1 MPISS
6 IMQSKF
12 LSVDEETVISQVI
25 GKIKEANN
33 DAVLIFDKDKYLGV
47 LDHKRLLRSDYDPT
61 TSKVR
66 HFLKRTPL
74 FRGEQEII
82 ETAYIMFQSDVECVP
97 IEIDNKI
104 SGVLTSLDLINEAS
118 KLEETKRFKLKDFKL
133 LELLKLQKNEPIG
146 KALDLMIDNHIDH
159 LLVFDEKNIL
169 YGIISFNDILKKYLG
184 WSHEKLSSAKQ
195 TKMRGGTRSAKSDKV
210 SWSSVP
216 IESFSTNDNLVI
228 INNKANLRKAVELMK
243 NKNIHSL
250 VVMDGKKVKGILTVK
265 NILKAIGSLNF
276 PENQNIFFIGLHD
289 LNLHPHEEGDIKN
302 MASKESE
309 KIRRLLKH
317 DFTMRVHFK
326 EYEKGGKQQKYSLH
340 LHLDSTGKSL
350 NVSEFD
356 WNLETA
362 LHKLFDNANNLL
374 KKDLKRD
381 TSR

>member
-118 KLEETKRFKLKDFKL
+118 KLEETKRFKLKDFL
-133 LELLKLQKNEPIG
+133 
-146 KALDLMIDNHIDH
+146 
-159 LLVFDEKNIL
+159 
-169 YGIISFNDILKKYLG
+169 YLG
-184 WSHEKLSSAKQ
+184 ILLIFLYSSLLIA
-195 TKMRGGTRSAKSDKV
+195 SCFF
-210 SWSSVP
+210 SS
-216 IESFSTNDNLVI
+216 F
-228 INNKANLRKAVELMK
+228 A
-243 NKNIHSL
+243 
-250 VVMDGKKVKGILTVK
+250 
-265 NILKAIGSLNF
+265 
-276 PENQNIFFIGLHD
+276 
-289 LNLHPHEEGDIKN
+289 
-302 MASKESE
+302 
-309 KIRRLLKH
+309 
-317 DFTMRVHFK
+317 
-326 EYEKGGKQQKYSLH
+326 
-340 LHLDSTGKSL
+340 
-350 NVSEFD
+350 
-356 WNLETA
+356 
-362 LHKLFDNANNLL
+362 
-374 KKDLKRD
+374 
-381 TSR
+381 